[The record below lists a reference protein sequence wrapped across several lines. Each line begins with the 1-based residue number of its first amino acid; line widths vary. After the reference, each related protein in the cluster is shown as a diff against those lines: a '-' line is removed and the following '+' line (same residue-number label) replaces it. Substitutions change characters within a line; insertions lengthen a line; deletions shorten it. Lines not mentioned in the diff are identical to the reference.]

1 MTYPRTRNRV
11 ALGLAAGALT
21 ALLAAC
27 GDNGGNGG
35 GTTTPPPSPT
45 TTTAGATR
53 VDTDL
58 ADYRIT
64 LSKQSFEPG
73 KYAFVVKNTGQHT
86 HALEIEG
93 SGGENKTRTLGPG
106 ESDTLNVTLKSGTYT
121 IYCPVDGHKDLGM
134 KTEITVGGASP
145 NTGY

>member
-1 MTYPRTRNRV
+1 MTQPRTRNRV

-27 GDNGGNGG
+27 GDDGGNGG

-45 TTTAGATR
+45 TTTAATR
-53 VDTDL
+53 VDADL

-64 LSKQSFEPG
+64 LSRQSFEPG
-73 KYAFVVKNTGQHT
+73 AYHFVVKNTGQQT

-93 SGGENKTRTLGPG
+93 SGGENRTTTLGPG

-121 IYCPVDGHKDLGM
+121 LSCPVDGHKDLGM
-134 KTEITVGGASP
+134 KTQITVGGPSP